1 MKKFAIGSVVAIGL
15 LGNSVMAS
23 ASTVDYS
30 QGKVKTVHQDDYTQ
44 KKAHNLAAVGGFL
57 VGYAGGKAL
66 DAVGNWVGEQA
77 KKANAKSIYSAAG
90 KGKYACYRVAND
102 SGTESVS
109 SFGR

>member
-30 QGKVKTVHQDDYTQ
+30 QGKEMTAHQDKSAFVTLST
-44 KKAHNLAAVGGFL
+44 ANLAWAVGGY
-57 VGYAGGKAL
+57 VGGHVA
-66 DAVGNWVGEQA
+66 DAVGNWVGKQA
-77 KKANAKSIYSAAG
+77 QKANAQSIYSAAG
-90 KGKYACYRVAND
+90 KGKYACYRFAND